1 MGIPQSENVGYVIMM
16 VNVEMKIFLIVGITS
31 SEKGVRKMIKIFSLL
46 LMIGCGGGDI
56 IYSEEKT
63 QKDISLNLYMNY
75 PLEDGFYRIDYPN
88 NRPHHYTSVEYQ
100 TESLTRIYW
109 TSIDSFTIYHFGYPI
124 TEPIINYSTYSR
136 DDGSGKQMIYL
147 YQDFINDTLMIR
159 GCITESNCEEL
170 EFIIY

>member
-1 MGIPQSENVGYVIMM
+1 METPRFENVGYVIIM
-16 VNVEMKIFLIVGITS
+16 VNVEMKIFSIVGITS
-31 SEKGVRKMIKIFSLL
+31 SEKGVRKMIKIFILL

-75 PLEDGFYRIDYPN
+75 PLEDGYYLIDYPD
-88 NRPHHYTSVEYQ
+88 NRPHSYTSVEYQ
-100 TESLTRIYW
+100 TEGMRRIYW
-109 TSIDSFTIYHFGYPI
+109 TSPDSFTIVHMGYPI

-147 YQDFINDTLMIR
+147 YQPHIGDTLSVI
-159 GCITESNCEEL
+159 GCIDDLCKEL
-170 EFIIY
+170 EFIVE